1 MFIGKAGAFLSAVP
15 RWSHGEN
22 EEQRFGG
29 VGERG
34 AVQCRH
40 SFLQRTASP
49 LHVHMIWAVGVGEEL
64 LLALLLFV
72 SLHAP
77 RFPCLPLMHCQHVVF
92 PGLAALDIPSTF
104 RKQIR
109 NISLTPPFTY
119 KVVHV
124 YVTFIQTEIPPRRR
138 SPPRVTRGQP

>member
-64 LLALLLFV
+64 LFSTALVCVLA
-72 SLHAP
+72 
-77 RFPCLPLMHCQHVVF
+77 RTTLPLF
-92 PGLAALDIPSTF
+92 AIDALPARRVPWFGSARYSF
-104 RKQIR
+104 H
-109 NISLTPPFTY
+109 IS
-119 KVVHV
+119 
-124 YVTFIQTEIPPRRR
+124 
-138 SPPRVTRGQP
+138 